1 MVLAAACWGLGTIA
15 TKAVLDEIP
24 PLTLLVIQLTV
35 SISFLW
41 LIFLIRRR
49 PLSLGKEMKRLS
61 LAGLLNP
68 GLAYTFALIG
78 LSMTNA
84 SMSSLIW
91 AAEPALILGLAWL
104 MLKERPTNLTLI
116 FSLVAIM
123 GAILVIGVS
132 PGLDNDGLLL
142 GNLLI
147 VLAVLCCAI
156 YTVLS
161 RKSVEKVNP
170 LSLTAVQQ
178 SVSLGWAL
186 LILLIWQFNRGTFD
200 TLGNLEPNSWFWAII
215 SGLVYYALAFWF
227 FISGLR
233 QMPATEAGLYLNLI
247 PIFGIV
253 GAYIFLGE
261 RLTPIQWIG
270 ALLILFAVVG
280 ISILQ
285 KNKVVLQ
292 SDISQQEPLV
302 EVKA

>member
-15 TKAVLDEIP
+15 TKAVLAEVP

-35 SISFLW
+35 SILFLW
-41 LIFLIRRR
+41 LVFFIRRR

-104 MLKERPTNLTLI
+104 MLRERPTNLTLI
-116 FSLVAIM
+116 LSFVAMM
-123 GAILVIGVS
+123 GAVLVIGVF
-132 PGLDNDGLLL
+132 PNQQNDGLFV

-147 VLAVLCCAI
+147 VLAVFCCAI

-161 RKSVEKVNP
+161 RKSVEKVEP

-186 LILLIWQFNRGTFD
+186 LILLIWQFSRGTIE
-200 TLGNLEPNSWFWAII
+200 TLSSLEPNIWIWAVI
-215 SGLVYYALAFWF
+215 SGLIYYALAFWF
-227 FISGLR
+227 YISGLR

-247 PIFGIV
+247 PIFGVV
-253 GAYIFLGE
+253 GAFIFLGE

-270 ALLILFAVVG
+270 AFLILVAVVG

-285 KNKVVLQ
+285 KNELVLQ
-292 SDISQQEPLV
+292 NETSQKESLV